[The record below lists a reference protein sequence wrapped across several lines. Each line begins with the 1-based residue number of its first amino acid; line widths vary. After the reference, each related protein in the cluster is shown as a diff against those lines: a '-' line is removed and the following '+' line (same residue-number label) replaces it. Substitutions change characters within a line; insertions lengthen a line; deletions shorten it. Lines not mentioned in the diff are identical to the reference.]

1 MPKLARQTLWRSGE
15 VAAAGL
21 AALTAASIS
30 ATSPALANEWY
41 GGTAI
46 GTFSS
51 EWNCENYLCIT
62 ASHQIDLSAFVYE
75 SSTSFPSFYFFQDH
89 FSTLL
94 YGVGPSSPKGGC
106 VYDRLNFVTHGEPF
120 VFATHPGQVSDP
132 IYVSGYNETDAW
144 YTATYKEG
152 PILDMHLVHHSTLDS
167 RSSLICPI
175 DGASG
180 FQSHVYKW

>member
-94 YGVGPSSPKGGC
+94 YGVGPLPYDWRLYLALMVRPKSPPRALPKRDYADALRGRHW
-106 VYDRLNFVTHGEPF
+106 YRRHGPH
-120 VFATHPGQVSDP
+120 VRARPQAT
-132 IYVSGYNETDAW
+132 A
-144 YTATYKEG
+144 A
-152 PILDMHLVHHSTLDS
+152 
-167 RSSLICPI
+167 R
-175 DGASG
+175 
-180 FQSHVYKW
+180 